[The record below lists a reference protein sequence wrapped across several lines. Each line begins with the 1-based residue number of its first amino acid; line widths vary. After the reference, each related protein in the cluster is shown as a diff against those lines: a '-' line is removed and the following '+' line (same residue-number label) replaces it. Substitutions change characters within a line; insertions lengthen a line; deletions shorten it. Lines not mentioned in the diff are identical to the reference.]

1 MGINSCY
8 EPRFRNSFKVPIIAS
23 TLLLLEKLKLFEQI
37 TVKQRVKEARS
48 GIIRTDKHHKKNRN
62 RDKKEEKSRK
72 PRAAHFSSTG
82 MFLIRSKMTSYAHFK
97 SLGQF

>member
-82 MFLIRSKMTSYAHFK
+82 MFLIRSKMTSYGHFK
-97 SLGQF
+97 WLGQF